1 MRLEP
6 TLNGTR
12 LTLFR
17 SATPRNRRESLY
29 DRPADKSTS
38 SRQREKSRVRESIR
52 GERRPSYTE
61 SGRREPY
68 AEDSGRYADEPSE
81 AYFDSSRQTSTSYQ
95 PRDAFEPSSSSRQIG
110 SPQPRH
116 LSPRPFDP
124 GTGDP
129 LADSFDALHVSSDQ
143 YYTHSPRA
151 ASASLAS
158 TARDW
163 QPRAVSGRR
172 EDVSFLPPERDASE
186 HLYATHDHHKQE
198 PLSTAQ
204 TQQDPP
210 DRVVTAASAGE
221 TIDPSYQVRNN
232 DWKDFFRIGRVFS
245 TLWTDSLGNNASKID
260 PTFVSEVK
268 YGERVYSKIRR
279 FIVVR
284 EGDRAVSCLP
294 VTSYASAGI
303 RKSGIRLNEHG
314 FIYSRNKPRKVD
326 EMCSR
331 PLKLNLGRGAAHLKD
346 PSLVNVRLV
355 FIPGSVLAPV
365 RSMVT
370 SLKTQHDCFS
380 FPGMYGSEHKTSKF
394 SSKSQS

>member
-1 MRLEP
+1 V
-6 TLNGTR
+6 
-12 LTLFR
+12 
-17 SATPRNRRESLY
+17 Y
-29 DRPADKSTS
+29 DRPSYKSTS
-38 SRQREKSRVRESIR
+38 DRQRQRSRIRESTR
-52 GERRPSYTE
+52 EDRRPSYTDN
-61 SGRREPY
+61 GRREPY

-95 PRDAFEPSSSSRQIG
+95 PRDAFEPSSSSRQTS

-116 LSPRPFDP
+116 PSPRPFDP

-129 LADSFDALHVSSDQ
+129 LADSFNALHVSSDE
-143 YYTHSPRA
+143 YYTHSPIA

-163 QPRAVSGRR
+163 QPRALSGRR
-172 EDVSFLPPERDASE
+172 EDTSFLPPERDSSE
-186 HLYATHDHHKQE
+186 QVYTSHDNHEQE

-204 TQQDPP
+204 TQQDPQ
-210 DRVVTAASAGE
+210 DRVVTASAGE
-221 TIDPSYQVRNN
+221 TIDPSYQVRNS

-245 TLWTDSLGNNASKID
+245 TLWTDSLGNNASKVD

-268 YGERVYSKIRR
+268 YGEWVYSKIRR

-284 EGDRAVSCLP
+284 EGDRSVSCLP

-314 FIYSRNKPRKVD
+314 FIYSRKKPGRVE
-326 EMCSR
+326 EMCSK
-331 PLKLNLGRGAAHLKD
+331 PLKLNLARGAAHLKD

-355 FIPGSVLAPV
+355 FIPISILA
-365 RSMVT
+365 
-370 SLKTQHDCFS
+370 L
-380 FPGMYGSEHKTSKF
+380 GSEHGHF
-394 SSKSQS
+394 SHSAL

>member
-6 TLNGTR
+6 TINGTR

-17 SATPRNRRESLY
+17 SATPRTRRESLY

-38 SRQREKSRVRESIR
+38 SRQREKSRVRESTR
-52 GERRPSYTE
+52 GDRRPSYTE

-95 PRDAFEPSSSSRQIG
+95 PRDAFEPSSSSRQIS

-163 QPRAVSGRR
+163 QPRAVSSRR
-172 EDVSFLPPERDASE
+172 EDVSFLSPERDASE
-186 HLYATHDHHKQE
+186 HIYASHDHHKQE

-210 DRVVTAASAGE
+210 DRVVTASAGE

-245 TLWTDSLGNNASKID
+245 TLWTDSLGNNASKVD

-314 FIYSRNKPRKVD
+314 FIYSRNKPRRVE

-355 FIPGSVLAPV
+355 FIPSSILAPV
-365 RSMVT
+365 RSMAT
-370 SLKTQHDCFS
+370 FLKMHHDCFCLWNLWN
-380 FPGMYGSEHKTSKF
+380 
-394 SSKSQS
+394 

>member
-1 MRLEP
+1 MRLKP
-6 TLNGTR
+6 TANGTR

-29 DRPADKSTS
+29 APPADKSTS

-143 YYTHSPRA
+143 YYTHSPIA

-163 QPRAVSGRR
+163 QPRAASGRR
-172 EDVSFLPPERDASE
+172 EGASFLSPERGASE
-186 HLYATHDHHKQE
+186 QIYASHDHHEQE

-204 TQQDPP
+204 TQQDPL
-210 DRVVTAASAGE
+210 DRVVTASAGE
-221 TIDPSYQVRNN
+221 TIDPSYQVRTR
-232 DWKDFFRIGRVFS
+232 DWQEFFRIGRVFS
-245 TLWTDSLGNNASKID
+245 TLWTDQLGNNTSKVD

-314 FIYSRNKPRKVD
+314 FIYSRNKPKKVE

-331 PLKLNLGRGAAHLKD
+331 PLKLNLAGGAAHLKD

-355 FIPGSVLAPV
+355 FIPGSILAL
-365 RSMVT
+365 S
-370 SLKTQHDCFS
+370 
-380 FPGMYGSEHKTSKF
+380 SEHGHF
-394 SSKSQS
+394 SQNAP